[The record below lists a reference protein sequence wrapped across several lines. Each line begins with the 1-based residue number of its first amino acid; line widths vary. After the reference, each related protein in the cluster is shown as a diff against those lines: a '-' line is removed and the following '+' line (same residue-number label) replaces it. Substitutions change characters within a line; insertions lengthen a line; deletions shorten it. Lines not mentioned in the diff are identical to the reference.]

1 MSDSAARWVDALADR
16 PIPAIKANI
25 QRCRKL
31 LDSAASHSELGD
43 VINRD
48 PGLASLF
55 FRHINKSRV
64 KKNRPLISTI
74 TSSLNLLGSE
84 AIQNLLGQARI
95 LEDEITDPGLVHLWY
110 ELVLRSYHAA
120 RLAELWSEHQGDR
133 APSEVYIAT
142 FLMNLG
148 DFCVAASDQA
158 TFSRLCQARMKQPR
172 KEAEVQVLGMPARDI
187 GAELARR
194 WGLPE
199 LLQDILNPELKLVH
213 RIQPCM
219 LSQAIAYEADFHGWY
234 TEAMNENHEGLAK
247 LLGMEESWAASLAHV
262 QAVRIAR
269 EMQLPGPA
277 HAAARLVQIISDD
290 EVPETAAESDKDVTA
305 ATGPQPSPGTDAR
318 EKFTADLKKSL
329 AARASSSDLLKTFL
343 QGLTEHYGFERCLLM
358 LPDANSK
365 RLMIRA
371 APGFPRS
378 PLLSRPGPG
387 FDKPGLFRTALS
399 KVQGLTVNDEVY
411 QAISGSLPEGFLKLT
426 QSANFI
432 LFSIALGKKPAAV
445 IYADKSGHALSK
457 YQLEEANRLAL
468 LMSKALTKAQTLRQS

>member
-16 PIPAIKANI
+16 PVPAMKANI
-25 QRCRKL
+25 QHCREL

-95 LEDEITDPGLVHLWY
+95 LEDEITDPGLLHLWY

-158 TFSRLCQARMKQPR
+158 TFSRLSQARMKQPR

-187 GAELARR
+187 GAKLARR

-219 LSQAIAYEADFHGWY
+219 LSQAIAYEADYHGWY
-234 TEAMNENHEGLAK
+234 TEAMIENYESLAK
-247 LLGMEESWAASLAHV
+247 LLGMEESWAASLVHV

-269 EMQLPGPA
+269 EMQLPGPV

-290 EVPETAAESDKDVTA
+290 IPEPAAEPDKDITA
-305 ATGPQPSPGTDAR
+305 VAKSQANPELEAR
-318 EKFTADLKKSL
+318 EKFTANLKKAL
-329 AARASSSDLLKTFL
+329 AARASSSDLLKAFL
-343 QGLTEHYGFERCLLM
+343 QGLTEYYGFDRCLLM

-365 RLMIRA
+365 RLIIRS

-387 FDKPGLFRTALS
+387 FDKPGLFRTALG
-399 KVQGLTVNDEVY
+399 KVQGLHVNDEVY
-411 QAISGSLPEGFLKLT
+411 QTISGSLPEGFLKLT

-457 YQLEEANRLAL
+457 YQLEQANRLAL
-468 LMSKALTKAQTLRQS
+468 LMSKALTQAQALRQS

>member
-16 PIPAIKANI
+16 PVPAIKANI

-95 LEDEITDPGLVHLWY
+95 LEDEITDPGLLQLWY
-110 ELVLRSYHAA
+110 GLVLRSYHAA
-120 RLAELWSEHQGDR
+120 RLAELWSEQQGDR

-158 TFSRLCQARMKQPR
+158 TFSRLCQTRITQPR
-172 KEAEVQVLGMPARDI
+172 KEAEVQVLGLPARDI

-199 LLQDILNPELKLVH
+199 LLQDTLNPELKLVH

-219 LSQAIAYEADFHGWY
+219 LAQAIAYEADLNGWY
-234 TEAMNENHEGLAK
+234 TETMIENYQGLAE

-269 EMQLPGPA
+269 EMQLPGPVP
-277 HAAARLVQIISDD
+277 AAARLVQIVSDD
-290 EVPETAAESDKDVTA
+290 EVPETATEPDKDVATA
-305 ATGPQPSPGTDAR
+305 AKPSPGIDAR

-343 QGLTEHYGFERCLLM
+343 QGLTEHYGFDRCLLM
-358 LPDANSK
+358 LPDAKSK

-399 KVQGLTVNDEVY
+399 KVQGLMVNDEVY
-411 QAISGSLPEGFLKLT
+411 QTISGSLPEGFLKLT

-468 LMSKALTKAQTLRQS
+468 LMSKALTQAQTLRQS

>member
-1 MSDSAARWVDALADR
+1 MSDTAASWVDALADR
-16 PIPAIKANI
+16 PVPAMKTSIE
-25 QRCRKL
+25 RCRTL
-31 LDSAASHSELGD
+31 LASAASHSELGD
-43 VINRD
+43 VINCD

-64 KKNRPLISTI
+64 RKNRPLISTI

-84 AIQNLLGQARI
+84 AILNLLNQARV
-95 LEDEITDPGLVHLWY
+95 LEEELTDPGLLRLWY
-110 ELVLRSYHAA
+110 GLVLRSYHAA
-120 RLAELWSEHQGDR
+120 RMAELWSERQGDR
-133 APSEVYIAT
+133 APSEIYIAT

-158 TFSRLCQARMKQPR
+158 RFSRLSQMRISQPR

-199 LLQDILNPELKLVH
+199 LLQDTLNPELKLVH

-219 LSQAIAYEADFHGWY
+219 LSQAIAYEADFHGWH
-234 TEAMNENHEGLAK
+234 TDAMAEYCQELAE
-247 LLGMEESWAASLAHV
+247 LLGKEESWAATLVHEQSV
-262 QAVRIAR
+262 MIAR
-269 EMQLPGPA
+269 EMSLPGQV
-277 HAAARLVQIISDD
+277 HAAARLVQVISDT
-290 EVPETAAESDKDVTA
+290 EVPGAAAEAGKDETAVATA
-305 ATGPQPSPGTDAR
+305 QDSSEAQAM
-318 EKFTADLKKSL
+318 EKFTADLKKAL
-329 AARASSSDLLKTFL
+329 AARASSSDLLKTCL
-343 QGLTEHYGFERCLLM
+343 QGLTEYFGFDRCLLM

-378 PLLSRPGPG
+378 PLLSRPGPSFG
-387 FDKPGLFRTALS
+387 KPGLFRTALG
-399 KVQGLTVNDEVY
+399 KVQGLNINDEIY
-411 QAISGSLPEGFLKLT
+411 QTISGSLPEGFLKLT

-457 YQLEEANRLAL
+457 QQLEEANRLAL
-468 LMSKALTKAQTLRQS
+468 LMSKALTQAQALRQS

>member
-1 MSDSAARWVDALADR
+1 M
-16 PIPAIKANI
+16 KANI

-84 AIQNLLGQARI
+84 AIQNLLDQAPI
-95 LEDEITDPGLVHLWY
+95 LEDEITDPGLLHLWY
-110 ELVLRSYHAA
+110 GLVLRSYHAA
-120 RLAELWSEHQGDR
+120 RLAELWSEHRGDR

-158 TFSRLCQARMKQPR
+158 KFSRLCQARMRQPR

-187 GAELARR
+187 GAELAKR

-199 LLQDILNPELKLVH
+199 LLQDTLNPELKLVH

-234 TEAMNENHEGLAK
+234 TEAMAENYQDLAK

-269 EMQLPGPA
+269 EMQLPGSV
-277 HAAARLVQIISDD
+277 HAATRLVQIISDD
-290 EVPETAAESDKDVTA
+290 EVPETAATMA
-305 ATGPQPSPGTDAR
+305 QPSPGTDAR
-318 EKFTADLKKSL
+318 EKFTAGLKKSL
-329 AARASSSDLLKTFL
+329 AARASSSHLLKTFL
-343 QGLTEHYGFERCLLM
+343 QGLTEHYGFDRCLLM

-399 KVQGLTVNDEVY
+399 KVQGLRVNDEVY

-457 YQLEEANRLAL
+457 HQLEEANRLAL
-468 LMSKALTKAQTLRQS
+468 LMSKALTQAQALRQS